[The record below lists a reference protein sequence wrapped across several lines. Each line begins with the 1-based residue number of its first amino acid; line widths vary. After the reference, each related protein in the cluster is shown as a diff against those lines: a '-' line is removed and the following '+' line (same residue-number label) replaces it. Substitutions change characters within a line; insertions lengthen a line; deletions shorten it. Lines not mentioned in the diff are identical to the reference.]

1 MDTHVALVTPARDVA
16 YDYRLIEVPPDLEA
30 YWERGEGPLTF
41 NGRANDEAVLVTRD
55 ATYAVRQVSQT
66 NSLLLCGLEHNDNG
80 ELVLRMHQNARDT
93 LELVRTSARLGRLAE
108 LLEAD
113 AYTGPDDEHRDER
126 HYTWSEVRSIV
137 QASEAELQQGLRM
150 HHVVE
155 LDGTYGALTAGVLR
169 RVAPPLVEHL
179 LRTLLAHLDVLA
191 CAPDRLPYGAVCDAL
206 AARSCRAVAEAV
218 VGDWFCAAPAPCGGA
233 VPTHVPLARADTARF
248 LGLQLL
254 RTAKRAR
261 LVDFLARW
269 RAELGPLAPDAAL
282 PLLQVRRA
290 RLRQGHYLL
299 SPPPASFAAV
309 SAHAAPPGEPA
320 AEALAEALTI
330 EAFSHTSLPLA
341 PAQRFQDLFLVRE
354 QWVREELVPFIE
366 PLAAGGAGA
375 SVNSLLLKH
384 ARSMQARWSRTHG
397 AVLLRGALASPG
409 RGAESCLLYQARV
422 RM

>member
-155 LDGTYGALTAGVLR
+155 LDGVLR

-282 PLLQVRRA
+282 PLL
-290 RLRQGHYLL
+290 QGHYLL